1 MATFRGRIGSPEELG
16 DAIRQGREIQGR
28 SQRELAAR
36 LGVTQ
41 KWLWELEQGKPGLLM
56 ERLFAALRAVDVTL
70 LAEFD
75 DPQFDRPEPDDAHAD
90 DARLDDARLDDA
102 HVDDAQVDGHPQ
114 DMPPHAPRLD
124 GPAPS

>member
-1 MATFRGRIGSPEELG
+1 MATFRGRITSPEQLG
-16 DAIRQGREIQGR
+16 DAIRQGREIQSW

-56 ERLFAALRAVDVTL
+56 ERLFAALREVDVGL

-75 DPQFDRPEPDDAHAD
+75 DPQLDERASGSSSDEAASSEKASDEGWSGPWPCSIRARRGNRPY
-90 DARLDDARLDDA
+90 
-102 HVDDAQVDGHPQ
+102 
-114 DMPPHAPRLD
+114 
-124 GPAPS
+124 PASNP